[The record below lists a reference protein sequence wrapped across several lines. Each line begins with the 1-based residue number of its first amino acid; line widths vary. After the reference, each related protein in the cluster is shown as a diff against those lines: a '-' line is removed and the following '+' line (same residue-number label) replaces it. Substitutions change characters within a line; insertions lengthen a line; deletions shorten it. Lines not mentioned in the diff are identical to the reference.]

1 MDILGKDLILHHFL
15 RKGSF
20 VKFVYF
26 VGLQKSGF
34 WSQAR
39 ALYNCSVFVSVYNC
53 FISKKNIYFSIA
65 SLVFSFSKFNEFE

>member
-1 MDILGKDLILHHFL
+1 MTMMPDVTATTGFGGFLPAKELKTGSVMDILGKDLILHHFL

-34 WSQAR
+34 
-39 ALYNCSVFVSVYNC
+39 
-53 FISKKNIYFSIA
+53 
-65 SLVFSFSKFNEFE
+65 